1 MRPIGI
7 ARKATYS
14 ALFADLAWRK
24 YRAEQYWDNL
34 YFKTIVDCSDGVWS
48 TPV

>member
-24 YRAEQYWDNL
+24 YRAEQYWL
-34 YFKTIVDCSDGVWS
+34 EAYS
-48 TPV
+48 TLAGFGKV